1 MISIG
6 ARCRIA
12 GKNGAIL
19 RRGAALNSPKQCIV
33 PGNAEV
39 TVLELAEAEDGTP
52 RARVSSSSGEGFL
65 SRKLLKPAGGAA
77 KPLRVLGLHGGG
89 ASAKVMDFQTTALR
103 RELGDRA
110 TWDFLDGTRP
120 WTSRVDPLLH
130 AMFDGGPFYGWYGV
144 DDDGD
149 PDRDYN
155 DKLFD
160 ESVNF
165 TYSDVEAGVAFVE
178 RYIAERGPF
187 DVICGFS
194 QGTIITTLVT
204 AAFLRRGDTPS
215 WRGNVLVCGI
225 PPAAKWR
232 GCEAA
237 ARLPGGAPVRDVVAQ
252 RHVAETGYTA
262 HLSGMYSD
270 KFIHPRVQCDSGR
283 YISIGD
289 PYKETSH
296 DLPKRWKEKQ
306 MMVPGKP
313 GNAGGGYFG
322 LMGRAFD
329 YMPDKYYRDLLK
341 REKRLIRGGKA
352 LDDRITQAHAKLAEE
367 RARGEDLRAAVGL
380 DAPKHLYDVGR
391 SRETKFDPKMHRDKF
406 YNTHTAHKR
415 EMRRGPYR
423 TASQDIGDGA
433 PRQRRDAGDG
443 R

>member
-65 SRKLLKPAGGAA
+65 SRKLLKPAGGAE

-120 WTSRVDPLLH
+120 WTSRVDPMLH

-178 RYIAERGPF
+178 SYIAERGPF

-204 AAFLRRGDTPS
+204 AALLKRGDTPS

-225 PPAAKWR
+225 PPRDAKWR
-232 GCEAA
+232 ATLPKPRLAFPAALVFSPKDPMYDYGQGLVAIYDEATPVHEHAEGHRFPRDAAKLRVIADEILRVGREAPTPPPGAA
-237 ARLPGGAPVRDVVAQ
+237 AYAAPPSLAGA
-252 RHVAETGYTA
+252 G
-262 HLSGMYSD
+262 
-270 KFIHPRVQCDSGR
+270 
-283 YISIGD
+283 
-289 PYKETSH
+289 
-296 DLPKRWKEKQ
+296 
-306 MMVPGKP
+306 
-313 GNAGGGYFG
+313 
-322 LMGRAFD
+322 
-329 YMPDKYYRDLLK
+329 
-341 REKRLIRGGKA
+341 
-352 LDDRITQAHAKLAEE
+352 
-367 RARGEDLRAAVGL
+367 
-380 DAPKHLYDVGR
+380 
-391 SRETKFDPKMHRDKF
+391 
-406 YNTHTAHKR
+406 
-415 EMRRGPYR
+415 
-423 TASQDIGDGA
+423 
-433 PRQRRDAGDG
+433 
-443 R
+443 